1 VIDPRALN
9 FAPWLRPVNQIVFNG
24 QPQNVAW
31 VFVAGRV
38 LKVDGKVKGVD
49 ERELIEAAQ
58 TAIDHIVPLL
68 QP

>member
-1 VIDPRALN
+1 
-9 FAPWLRPVNQIVFNG
+9 VFNG
-24 QPQNVAW
+24 QPQNVTW
-31 VFVAGRV
+31 VFVAGRA
-38 LKVDGKVKGVD
+38 LKEDGQVTGAN